1 MTVLLVCGGALL
13 LISGRA
19 FLLVGGGAL
28 PRGDVLA
35 LLLGHPR
42 TDLLVYLTTLPVLDR
57 LPGDRVLGVAF
68 LPGTGLTFLVG
79 HHLAHL
85 VHLSLALPVGHRLEV
100 FVKHLAAGPGRHN
113 IADSVILGGALAVKL
128 LATLLLVESLLE
140 LPLDRMTLFLVDCVT
155 LPLSLVLHVRLLH
168 IPALCRGSGGAV
180 LILVVR
186 LTVRLVVGLNVQSSG
201 TGDKEGEQNHLHLE
215 MDEKL

>member
-1 MTVLLVCGGALL
+1 MIFQENIVSQLLVIVALLALPLSDRMTVFLVCGGALL

-68 LPGTGLTFLVG
+68 LPGPGLTFFVG

-85 VHLSLALPVGHRLEV
+85 VHLSLALPVGHRLAV

-113 IADSVILGGALAVKL
+113 VADSVILGGALAVKL
-128 LATLLLVESLLE
+128 LATLLLVENGA
-140 LPLDRMTLFLVDCVT
+140 LP
-155 LPLSLVLHVRLLH
+155 HRL
-168 IPALCRGSGGAV
+168 AV
-180 LILVVR
+180 FV
-186 LTVRLVVGLNVQSSG
+186 
-201 TGDKEGEQNHLHLE
+201 KHLA
-215 MDEKL
+215 